1 MFSIMINKNL
11 CFITEFICLN
21 FIFKIKER
29 TVIYHQNQQIEDE
42 KNEYKYSYK
51 LQDIRLIIN
60 LLFILRKIHQAMIA
74 KFQLKLIDMFQ
85 FLFL

>member
-1 MFSIMINKNL
+1 MRKMNIN
-11 CFITEFICLN
+11 T
-21 FIFKIKER
+21 
-29 TVIYHQNQQIEDE
+29 
-42 KNEYKYSYK
+42 YSYK
-51 LQDIRLIIN
+51 LQDIRLIIK